1 MIPWLDPTAPPHF
14 PPTASALTEP
24 NGLLAAG
31 GALTPAWLVT
41 AYRHGIFPWYQ
52 ADEPILWWSPAPRM
66 VLLPE
71 AFRLHRSLKKRM
83 KHAPFVTRVDT
94 AFDAVI
100 AACATT
106 RREGTWITP
115 EMIDA
120 YTTLHR
126 LGFAHS
132 IEVWHDDHLVGG
144 LYGVCL
150 DRIFFGE
157 SMFHFEPDA
166 SKMALA
172 RLVLEAFERGIV
184 LIDCQMSTAHLRFM
198 GGMAI
203 PRDAFETVL
212 ARAITAAPAPQWWG
226 DAAHRSGDAA
236 CEIPSRG
243 GAPCTT
249 RELVTCLTPWLAA
262 ARARA
267 PALREAFA

>member
-1 MIPWLDPTAPPHF
+1 MIPWLDPSAPPHF

-31 GALTPAWLVT
+31 GALSPAWLVT
-41 AYRHGIFPWYQ
+41 AYRNGIFPWYQ
-52 ADEPILWWSPAPRM
+52 AGEPILWWSPSPRM

-71 AFRLHRSLKKRM
+71 AFRLHRSLKQRM

-94 AFDAVI
+94 AFEAVV

-115 EMIDA
+115 AMRDA

-132 IEVWHDDHLVGG
+132 VEVWHDERLVGG

-150 DRIFFGE
+150 DHIFFGE
-157 SMFHFEPDA
+157 SMFHFVADA

-172 RLVLEAFERGIV
+172 RLVLEAFERGII

-198 GGMAI
+198 GGVTL
-203 PRDAFETVL
+203 PRDAFERVL
-212 ARAITAAPAPQWWG
+212 ARAISAAPKPQGWG
-226 DAAHRSGDAA
+226 HAENRSGDAA
-236 CEIPSRG
+236 REEPCSA
-243 GAPCTT
+243 GAPRTT
-249 RELVTCLTPWLAA
+249 REVVTQLTPWLAA

-267 PALREAFA
+267 PALHKAFA